1 MNNIT
6 SAFFIVFASLA
17 LAMPAYTQ
25 DFKLEQD
32 QLIDITNNLEQLNE
46 AQLKQR
52 KAYLLQQLENAEEA
66 SGGSG
71 SSGSDSKALEK
82 LNLMWVELNIIQKIL
97 AVGATGVVL
106 DNLFGDEDKDSTP
119 PVISLN
125 GSNPTVVELGSVYVE
140 AGATADTGELVS
152 VSGSVNTNAVGTYT
166 LTYTAMDDWGNV
178 GTTTRTVNVVDT
190 TAPVMSVTGANPA
203 TVELGASYTD
213 AGATGS
219 DLGGA
224 VTVSSSGTVNTDAVG
239 TYTITYT
246 GTDPSGNSA
255 TIVRTINVVDTTAPV
270 ITVIGTDP
278 IHELGDTY
286 TDAGATATDLSGTVT
301 VVTTGTVDTDTIGTY
316 TLTYTSTDP
325 SGNTATATRT
335 VNVVDTTA
343 PVITLAGT
351 DPTTHEL
358 GDTYTDAGATATDF
372 TGSITVTTNGTV
384 NADAV
389 GEYTLTYIATDPSGN
404 TATATRTV
412 NVVDTTAPVVT
423 VTGSNPETVEL
434 GDTYTDAGATATDLS
449 GVVTVVTT
457 GSVDTDTVGSYTL
470 TYTSTDPSGNA
481 GTATRTVNVVDTT
494 APVVTVTGSNPATH
508 ELGDTYTDAG
518 ATATDLSGTVTVV
531 TTGTVDEDTVG
542 SYTLTYT
549 STDPSGNAGTA
560 TRTVN
565 VVDTTAPAVTVTGTN
580 PLTLEVGQAATYTDA
595 GATATDASGTV
606 TVVTTGSVNPQVV
619 GEYTKTYTSTD
630 ASGNAGTATRTINVV
645 DTTAP
650 TVTLVGGTPF
660 TVEVAQSGS
669 FTEPGYNAVDNAA
682 TALTKSY
689 IGSIPLD
696 EVGEY
701 SRIYT
706 VTDASGNSTSVT
718 RVVKVVDT
726 TAPTVTLLG
735 DNPKTVEADQ
745 NGTYVDPDVTAEDND
760 KRALNFSVA
769 SNVNMAIAGSYLYR
783 WRVED
788 QSGNY
793 VIVDRTVNVVDTT
806 APLMNLLGDN
816 PNTVEAADGSEYVDP
831 GTTAT
836 DNAASAMTKATSGT
850 VDMGLPGSY
859 TLDISYTDV
868 SGNVSNKIRTVTVVD
883 TSAPVISG
891 ETAVDTEVSQT
902 GSYSMEPG
910 VSASDNSS
918 TALTKTESNT
928 VDITTLGAY
937 KDTTTFTDASG
948 NSATFERNVL
958 VVDTTAPTV
967 TVLGEAVVLVIQYG
981 SYTESGATAS
991 DNSAGPLEKSILGTV
1006 DVTTV
1011 GDYTLTYT
1019 FEDVSG
1025 NVGSGT
1031 RLVEVR
1037 PAGTTETG
1045 TSTYSTGT
1053 GTSTSSATSTGT

>member
-1 MNNIT
+1 M
-6 SAFFIVFASLA
+6 VFASLA
-17 LAMPAYTQ
+17 LAMPAYTE
-25 DFKLEQD
+25 DFKLEQE
-32 QLIDITNNLEQLNE
+32 QLREITNNLEQLNE
-46 AQLKQR
+46 NQLIQR
-52 KAYLLQQLENAEEA
+52 KAYLLQQLEAYETGSEGEEPMGMRKMGE
-66 SGGSG
+66 S
-71 SSGSDSKALEK
+71 
-82 LNLMWVELNIIQKIL
+82 LNLMWVELNIIEKIL
-97 AVGATGVVL
+97 AVGASGVVL

-119 PVISLN
+119 PVITLN
-125 GSNPTVVELGSVYVE
+125 GNNPTVVELGNAYIE
-140 AGATADTGELVS
+140 AGATADTGEPV
-152 VSGSVNTNAVGTYT
+152 VVTGTVNTNVVGTYT
-166 LTYTAMDDWGNV
+166 LTYTAIDDWANV

-190 TAPVMSVTGANPA
+190 TAPVMSVTGDNPA

-224 VTVSSSGTVNTDAVG
+224 VAVSSSGTVNTDVVG

-246 GTDPSGNSA
+246 GTDPSGN
-255 TIVRTINVVDTTAPV
+255 
-270 ITVIGTDP
+270 
-278 IHELGDTY
+278 
-286 TDAGATATDLSGTVT
+286 
-301 VVTTGTVDTDTIGTY
+301 
-316 TLTYTSTDP
+316 TS
-325 SGNTATATRT
+325 TATRT

-343 PVITLAGT
+343 PVITVTGT
-351 DPTTHEL
+351 NPVTHEL
-358 GDTYTDAGATATDF
+358 GDTYTDAGATASDLS
-372 TGSITVTTNGTV
+372 GSITVTTNGTV
-384 NADAV
+384 NDDAV
-389 GEYTLTYIATDPSGN
+389 GEYVLTYVATDPSGN
-404 TATATRTV
+404 TSTATRTV
-412 NVVDTTAPVVT
+412 NVVDTTAPTVT
-423 VTGSNPETVEL
+423 VTGTNPVTVEL
-434 GDTYTDAGATATDLS
+434 GDTYSDAGATATDLS

-457 GSVDTDTVGSYTL
+457 GSVDTDTVG
-470 TYTSTDPSGNA
+470 
-481 GTATRTVNVVDTT
+481 
-494 APVVTVTGSNPATH
+494 
-508 ELGDTYTDAG
+508 E
-518 ATATDLSGTVTVV
+518 
-531 TTGTVDEDTVG
+531 
-542 SYTLTYT
+542 YTLTYT

-580 PLTLEVGQAATYTDA
+580 PLTLEVAQDATYTDA

-630 ASGNAGTATRTINVV
+630 ASGNVGTATRTINVV

-650 TVTLVGGTPF
+650 TLTLVGGTPF
-660 TVEVAQSGS
+660 TVEVSQSGS
-669 FTEPGYNAVDNAA
+669 FTEPGYVAVDNAA

-689 IGSIPLD
+689 IGSVPLD

-706 VTDASGNSTSVT
+706 VTDESGNSTSAT
-718 RVVKVVDT
+718 RVIKVVDT

-745 NGTYVDPDVTAEDND
+745 NGSYVDPDVTAEDND
-760 KRALNFSVA
+760 KRALNFSAA
-769 SNVNMAIAGSYLYR
+769 SNVNMGIAGSYLYR

-806 APLMNLLGDN
+806 PPEFNLAGPN
-816 PNTVEAADGSEYVDP
+816 PYTVEAADGSDYTDP
-831 GTTAT
+831 GAAAT
-836 DNAASAMTKATSGT
+836 DNAASALTKDTTGT
-850 VDMGLPGSY
+850 VDMGLPGTY

-868 SGNVSNKIRTVTVVD
+868 SGNVSNKIRTVNVVD
-883 TSAPVISG
+883 TTAPVIAG
-891 ETAVDTEVSQT
+891 EPYVDTEVSQT

-910 VSASDNSS
+910 VTASDNSS
-918 TALTKTESNT
+918 TALTKAESNT
-928 VDITTLGAY
+928 VDITTLGSY
-937 KDTTTFTDASG
+937 TDTTTFTDASG
-948 NSATFERNVL
+948 NSATFTRVVG

-1019 FEDVSG
+1019 FEDASG

-1053 GTSTSSATSTGT
+1053 GTSTSSATSTE

>member
-1 MNNIT
+1 MNKIT
-6 SAFFIVFASLA
+6 SALFMVFASLA
-17 LAMPAYTQ
+17 LAMPAYTE
-25 DFKLEQD
+25 DFKLEQE
-32 QLIDITNNLEQLNE
+32 QLREITNNLEQLNE
-46 AQLKQR
+46 NQLIQR
-52 KAYLLQQLENAEEA
+52 KAYLLQQLEAYET
-66 SGGSG
+66 
-71 SSGSDSKALEK
+71 GSDGEEPLGMRKMGES
-82 LNLMWVELNIIQKIL
+82 LNLMWVELNIIEKIL

-119 PVISLN
+119 PVITLN
-125 GSNPTVVELGSVYVE
+125 GNNPTVVELGNAYIE
-140 AGATADTGELVS
+140 AGATADTGEPV
-152 VSGSVNTNAVGTYT
+152 VVTGTVNTNVVGTYT
-166 LTYTAMDDWGNV
+166 LTYTAIDDWANV

-190 TAPVMSVTGANPA
+190 TAPVMSVTGDNPA

-224 VTVSSSGTVNTDAVG
+224 VAVSSSGTVNTDVVG

-246 GTDPSGNSA
+246 GTDPSGN
-255 TIVRTINVVDTTAPV
+255 
-270 ITVIGTDP
+270 
-278 IHELGDTY
+278 
-286 TDAGATATDLSGTVT
+286 
-301 VVTTGTVDTDTIGTY
+301 
-316 TLTYTSTDP
+316 TS
-325 SGNTATATRT
+325 TATRT

-343 PVITLAGT
+343 PVITVTGT
-351 DPTTHEL
+351 NPVTHEL
-358 GDTYTDAGATATDF
+358 GDTYTDAGATASDLS
-372 TGSITVTTNGTV
+372 GSITVTTNGTV
-384 NADAV
+384 NDDAV
-389 GEYTLTYIATDPSGN
+389 GEYVLTYVATDPSGN
-404 TATATRTV
+404 TSTATRTV
-412 NVVDTTAPVVT
+412 NVVDTTAPTVT
-423 VTGSNPETVEL
+423 VTGTNPVTVEL
-434 GDTYTDAGATATDLS
+434 GDTYSDAGATATDLS

-457 GSVDTDTVGSYTL
+457 GSVDTDTVG
-470 TYTSTDPSGNA
+470 
-481 GTATRTVNVVDTT
+481 
-494 APVVTVTGSNPATH
+494 
-508 ELGDTYTDAG
+508 E
-518 ATATDLSGTVTVV
+518 
-531 TTGTVDEDTVG
+531 
-542 SYTLTYT
+542 YTLTYT

-580 PLTLEVGQAATYTDA
+580 PLTLEVAQDATYTDA

-630 ASGNAGTATRTINVV
+630 ASGNVGTATRTVNVV

-650 TVTLVGGTPF
+650 TLTLVGGTPF
-660 TVEVAQSGS
+660 TVEVSQSGS
-669 FTEPGYNAVDNAA
+669 FTEPGYVAVDNAA

-689 IGSIPLD
+689 IGSVPLD

-706 VTDASGNSTSVT
+706 VTDESGNSTSAT
-718 RVVKVVDT
+718 RVIKVVDT

-745 NGTYVDPDVTAEDND
+745 NGSYVDPDVTAEDND
-760 KRALNFSVA
+760 KRALNFSAA
-769 SNVNMAIAGSYLYR
+769 SNVNMGIAGSYLYR

-806 APLMNLLGDN
+806 PPEFNLAGPN
-816 PNTVEAADGSEYVDP
+816 PYTVEAADGSDYTDP
-831 GTTAT
+831 GAAAT
-836 DNAASAMTKATSGT
+836 DNAASALTKDTTGT
-850 VDMGLPGSY
+850 VDMGLPGTY

-868 SGNVSNKIRTVTVVD
+868 SGNVSNKIRTVNVVD
-883 TSAPVISG
+883 TTAPVIAG
-891 ETAVDTEVSQT
+891 EPYVDTEVSQT

-910 VSASDNSS
+910 VTASDNSS
-918 TALTKTESNT
+918 TALTKAESNT
-928 VDITTLGAY
+928 VDITTLGSY
-937 KDTTTFTDASG
+937 TDTTTFTDASG
-948 NSATFERNVL
+948 NSATFTRVVG

-1019 FEDVSG
+1019 FEDASG

-1053 GTSTSSATSTGT
+1053 GTSTSSATSTE

>member
-1 MNNIT
+1 MNKIT
-6 SAFFIVFASLA
+6 SALFMVFASLA
-17 LAMPAYTQ
+17 LAMPAYTE
-25 DFKLEQD
+25 DFKLEQE
-32 QLIDITNNLEQLNE
+32 QLREITNNLEQLNE
-46 AQLKQR
+46 NQLIQR
-52 KAYLLQQLENAEEA
+52 KAYLLQQLEAYETGSEGEEPMGMRKMGE
-66 SGGSG
+66 S
-71 SSGSDSKALEK
+71 
-82 LNLMWVELNIIQKIL
+82 LNLMWVELNIIEKIL
-97 AVGATGVVL
+97 AVGASGVVL

-119 PVISLN
+119 PVITLN
-125 GSNPTVVELGSVYVE
+125 GNNPTVVELGNAYIE
-140 AGATADTGELVS
+140 AGATADTGEPV
-152 VSGSVNTNAVGTYT
+152 VVTGTVNTNVVGTYT
-166 LTYTAMDDWGNV
+166 LTYTAIDDWANV

-190 TAPVMSVTGANPA
+190 TAPVMSVTGDNPA

-224 VTVSSSGTVNTDAVG
+224 VAVSSSGTVNTDVVG

-246 GTDPSGNSA
+246 GTDPSGN
-255 TIVRTINVVDTTAPV
+255 
-270 ITVIGTDP
+270 
-278 IHELGDTY
+278 
-286 TDAGATATDLSGTVT
+286 
-301 VVTTGTVDTDTIGTY
+301 
-316 TLTYTSTDP
+316 TS
-325 SGNTATATRT
+325 TATRT

-343 PVITLAGT
+343 PVITVTGT
-351 DPTTHEL
+351 NPVTHEL
-358 GDTYTDAGATATDF
+358 GDTYTDAGATASDLS
-372 TGSITVTTNGTV
+372 GSITVTTNGTV
-384 NADAV
+384 NDDAV
-389 GEYTLTYIATDPSGN
+389 GEYVLTYVATDPSGN
-404 TATATRTV
+404 TSTATRTV
-412 NVVDTTAPVVT
+412 NVVDTTAPTVT
-423 VTGSNPETVEL
+423 VTGTNPVTVEL
-434 GDTYTDAGATATDLS
+434 GDTYSDAGATATDLS

-457 GSVDTDTVGSYTL
+457 GSVDTDTVG
-470 TYTSTDPSGNA
+470 
-481 GTATRTVNVVDTT
+481 
-494 APVVTVTGSNPATH
+494 
-508 ELGDTYTDAG
+508 E
-518 ATATDLSGTVTVV
+518 
-531 TTGTVDEDTVG
+531 
-542 SYTLTYT
+542 YTLTYT

-580 PLTLEVGQAATYTDA
+580 PLTLEVAQDATYTDA

-630 ASGNAGTATRTINVV
+630 ASGNVGTATRTVNVV

-650 TVTLVGGTPF
+650 TLTLVGGTPF
-660 TVEVAQSGS
+660 TVEVSQSGS
-669 FTEPGYNAVDNAA
+669 FTEPGYVAVDNAA
-682 TALTKSY
+682 TALTKSF
-689 IGSIPLD
+689 IGSVPLD

-706 VTDASGNSTSVT
+706 VTDESGNSTSAT
-718 RVVKVVDT
+718 RVIKVVDT

-745 NGTYVDPDVTAEDND
+745 NGSYVDPDVTAEDND
-760 KRALNFSVA
+760 KRALNFSAA
-769 SNVNMAIAGSYLYR
+769 SNVNMGIAGSYLYR

-806 APLMNLLGDN
+806 PPEFNLAGPN
-816 PNTVEAADGSEYVDP
+816 PYTVEAADGSDYTDP
-831 GTTAT
+831 GAAAT
-836 DNAASAMTKATSGT
+836 DNAASALTKETTGT
-850 VDMGLPGSY
+850 VDMGLPGTY

-868 SGNVSNKIRTVTVVD
+868 SGNVSNKIRTVNVVD
-883 TSAPVISG
+883 TTAPVIAG
-891 ETAVDTEVSQT
+891 EPYVDTEVSQT

-910 VSASDNSS
+910 VTASDNSS
-918 TALTKTESNT
+918 TALTKAESNT
-928 VDITTLGAY
+928 VDITTLGSY
-937 KDTTTFTDASG
+937 TDTTTFTDASG
-948 NSATFERNVL
+948 NSASFTRVVG

-1019 FEDVSG
+1019 FEDASG

-1053 GTSTSSATSTGT
+1053 GTSTSSATSTE

>member
-1 MNNIT
+1 MNKIT
-6 SAFFIVFASLA
+6 SALFMVFASLA
-17 LAMPAYTQ
+17 LAMPAYTE
-25 DFKLEQD
+25 DFKLEQE
-32 QLIDITNNLEQLNE
+32 QLREITNNLEQLNE
-46 AQLKQR
+46 NQLIQR
-52 KAYLLQQLENAEEA
+52 KAYLLQQLEAYETGSEGEEPMGMRKMGE
-66 SGGSG
+66 S
-71 SSGSDSKALEK
+71 
-82 LNLMWVELNIIQKIL
+82 LNLMWVELNIIEKIL
-97 AVGATGVVL
+97 AVGASGVVL

-119 PVISLN
+119 PVITLN
-125 GSNPTVVELGSVYVE
+125 GNNPTVVELGNAYIE
-140 AGATADTGELVS
+140 AGATADTGEPV
-152 VSGSVNTNAVGTYT
+152 VVTGTVNTNVVGTYT
-166 LTYTAMDDWGNV
+166 LTYTAIDDWANV

-190 TAPVMSVTGANPA
+190 TAPVMSVTGDNPA

-224 VTVSSSGTVNTDAVG
+224 VAVSSSGTVNTDVVG

-246 GTDPSGNSA
+246 GTDPSGN
-255 TIVRTINVVDTTAPV
+255 
-270 ITVIGTDP
+270 
-278 IHELGDTY
+278 
-286 TDAGATATDLSGTVT
+286 
-301 VVTTGTVDTDTIGTY
+301 
-316 TLTYTSTDP
+316 TS
-325 SGNTATATRT
+325 TATRT

-343 PVITLAGT
+343 PVITVTGT
-351 DPTTHEL
+351 NPVTHEL
-358 GDTYTDAGATATDF
+358 GDTYTDAGATASDLS
-372 TGSITVTTNGTV
+372 GSITVTTNGTV
-384 NADAV
+384 NDDAV
-389 GEYTLTYIATDPSGN
+389 GEYVLTYVATDPSGN
-404 TATATRTV
+404 TSTATRTV

-423 VTGSNPETVEL
+423 VTGTNPVTVEL
-434 GDTYTDAGATATDLS
+434 GDTYSDAGATATDLS

-457 GSVDTDTVGSYTL
+457 GSVDADTVG
-470 TYTSTDPSGNA
+470 
-481 GTATRTVNVVDTT
+481 
-494 APVVTVTGSNPATH
+494 
-508 ELGDTYTDAG
+508 E
-518 ATATDLSGTVTVV
+518 
-531 TTGTVDEDTVG
+531 
-542 SYTLTYT
+542 YTLTYT

-580 PLTLEVGQAATYTDA
+580 PLTLEVAQDATYTDA

-630 ASGNAGTATRTINVV
+630 ASGNVGTATRTVNVV

-650 TVTLVGGTPF
+650 TLTLVGGTPF
-660 TVEVAQSGS
+660 TVEVSQSGS
-669 FTEPGYNAVDNAA
+669 FTEPGYVAVDNAA

-689 IGSIPLD
+689 IGSVPLD

-706 VTDASGNSTSVT
+706 VTDESGNSTSAT
-718 RVVKVVDT
+718 RVIKVVDT

-745 NGTYVDPDVTAEDND
+745 NGSYVDPDVTAEDND
-760 KRALNFSVA
+760 KRALNFSAA
-769 SNVNMAIAGSYLYR
+769 SNVNMGIAGSYLYR

-806 APLMNLLGDN
+806 PPEFNLAGPN
-816 PNTVEAADGSEYVDP
+816 PYTVEAADGSDYTDP
-831 GTTAT
+831 GAAAT
-836 DNAASAMTKATSGT
+836 DNAASALTKDTTGT
-850 VDMGLPGSY
+850 VDMGLPGTY

-868 SGNVSNKIRTVTVVD
+868 SGNVSNKIRTVNVVD
-883 TSAPVISG
+883 TTAPVIAG
-891 ETAVDTEVSQT
+891 EPYVDTEVSQT

-910 VSASDNSS
+910 VTASDNSS
-918 TALTKTESNT
+918 TALTKAESNT
-928 VDITTLGAY
+928 VDITTLGSY
-937 KDTTTFTDASG
+937 TDTTTFTDASG
-948 NSATFERNVL
+948 NSATFTRVVG

-1019 FEDVSG
+1019 FEDASG

-1053 GTSTSSATSTGT
+1053 GTSTSSATSTE

>member
-1 MNNIT
+1 MNKIT

-25 DFKLEQD
+25 DFKLEQE
-32 QLIDITNNLEQLNE
+32 QLRDITNNLEQLNE
-46 AQLKQR
+46 NQLQQR
-52 KAYLLQQLENAEEA
+52 KAYLLQQLENAEEG

-97 AVGATGVVL
+97 TVGATGVVL

-190 TAPVMSVTGANPA
+190 TAPVMSVTGDNPA
-203 TVELGASYTD
+203 TVELGATYTD

-219 DLGGA
+219 DLGGS
-224 VTVSSSGTVNTDAVG
+224 VTVTSSGTVNTDAVG
-239 TYTITYT
+239 TYTISYT
-246 GTDPSGNSA
+246 GTDPSGN
-255 TIVRTINVVDTTAPV
+255 
-270 ITVIGTDP
+270 
-278 IHELGDTY
+278 
-286 TDAGATATDLSGTVT
+286 
-301 VVTTGTVDTDTIGTY
+301 
-316 TLTYTSTDP
+316 TSST
-325 SGNTATATRT
+325 TRT

-343 PVITLAGT
+343 PVITVTGT
-351 DPTTHEL
+351 NPVTHEL
-358 GDTYTDAGATATDF
+358 GDTYTDAGASATDLS
-372 TGSITVTTNGTV
+372 GSITVTTNGTV
-384 NADAV
+384 NDDAV
-389 GEYTLTYIATDPSGN
+389 GEYVLTYVATDPSGN
-404 TATATRTV
+404 TSTATRTV

-423 VTGSNPETVEL
+423 VTGTNPITVEL
-434 GDTYTDAGATATDLS
+434 GDTYSDAGATATDLS

-457 GSVDTDTVGSYTL
+457 GTVDADTVGSYTL

-494 APVVTVTGSNPATH
+494 APVVTVTG
-508 ELGDTYTDAG
+508 
-518 ATATDLSGTVTVV
+518 
-531 TTGTVDEDTVG
+531 
-542 SYTLTYT
+542 
-549 STDPSGNAGTA
+549 
-560 TRTVN
+560 
-565 VVDTTAPAVTVTGTN
+565 TN
-580 PLTLEVGQAATYTDA
+580 PLTLEVAQDATYTDA

-619 GEYTKTYTSTD
+619 GTYTKTYTSTD
-630 ASGNAGTATRTINVV
+630 ASGNAGTATRTVNVV

-650 TVTLVGGTPF
+650 TITLVGGTPY
-660 TVEVAQSGS
+660 TVEVSQSGS

-682 TALTKSY
+682 SALTKSY
-689 IGSIPLD
+689 LGSILLD
-696 EVGEY
+696 EVGSY

-706 VTDASGNSTSVT
+706 VTDASGNSSSVT
-718 RVVKVVDT
+718 RVVNVVDT
-726 TAPTVTLLG
+726 TSPTVTLLG

-745 NGTYVDPDVTAEDND
+745 SGSYVDPDVTAEDND
-760 KRALNFSVA
+760 KRALNFAVS
-769 SNVNMAIAGSYLYR
+769 SNVNMGIAGSYLYR

-793 VIVDRTVNVVDTT
+793 TIVDRTVNVVDTT
-806 APLMNLLGDN
+806 APLMNLLGTN
-816 PNTVEAADGSEYVDP
+816 PNTVEAADGSEYSDP

-859 TLDISYTDV
+859 SLDISYTDI
-868 SGNVSNKIRTVTVVD
+868 SGNVSNKIRTVVVQD
-883 TSAPVISG
+883 TTAPVISG
-891 ETAVDTEVSQT
+891 ESFVDTEVSQT
-902 GSYSMEPG
+902 GSYSTEAG
-910 VSASDNSS
+910 VTASDNSS
-918 TALTKTESNT
+918 TALTKAESNT
-928 VDITTLGAY
+928 VDITTLGSYA
-937 KDTTTFTDASG
+937 DTTTFTDASG
-948 NSATFERNVL
+948 NSASFTRVVA
-958 VVDTTAPTV
+958 VVDTTAPSV
-967 TVLGEAVVLVIQYG
+967 EVLGEAVVLVIQYG
-981 SYTESGATAS
+981 SYTESGATAV

-1006 DVTTV
+1006 DVSTV

>member
-1 MNNIT
+1 MNKIT
-6 SAFFIVFASLA
+6 SALFMVFASLA
-17 LAMPAYTQ
+17 LAMPAYTE
-25 DFKLEQD
+25 DFKLEQE
-32 QLIDITNNLEQLNE
+32 QLREITNNLEQLNE
-46 AQLKQR
+46 NQLIQR
-52 KAYLLQQLENAEEA
+52 KAYLLQQLEAYET
-66 SGGSG
+66 
-71 SSGSDSKALEK
+71 GSDGEEPLGMRKMGES
-82 LNLMWVELNIIQKIL
+82 LNLMWVELNIIEKIL

-119 PVISLN
+119 PVITLN
-125 GSNPTVVELGSVYVE
+125 GNNPTVVELGNAYIE
-140 AGATADTGELVS
+140 AGATADTGEPV
-152 VSGSVNTNAVGTYT
+152 VVTGTVNTNVVGTYT
-166 LTYTAMDDWGNV
+166 LTYTAIDDWANV

-190 TAPVMSVTGANPA
+190 TAPVMSVTGDNPA

-224 VTVSSSGTVNTDAVG
+224 VAVSSSGTVNTDVVG

-246 GTDPSGNSA
+246 GTDPSGN
-255 TIVRTINVVDTTAPV
+255 
-270 ITVIGTDP
+270 
-278 IHELGDTY
+278 
-286 TDAGATATDLSGTVT
+286 
-301 VVTTGTVDTDTIGTY
+301 
-316 TLTYTSTDP
+316 TS
-325 SGNTATATRT
+325 TATRT

-343 PVITLAGT
+343 PVITVTGSN
-351 DPTTHEL
+351 PVTHEL
-358 GDTYTDAGATATDF
+358 GDTYTDAGATASDLS
-372 TGSITVTTNGTV
+372 GSITVTTNGTV
-384 NADAV
+384 NDDAV
-389 GEYTLTYIATDPSGN
+389 GEYVLTYVATDPSGN
-404 TATATRTV
+404 TSTATRTV
-412 NVVDTTAPVVT
+412 NVVDTTAPTVT
-423 VTGSNPETVEL
+423 VTGTNPVTVEL
-434 GDTYTDAGATATDLS
+434 GDTYSDAGATATDLS

-457 GSVDTDTVGSYTL
+457 GSVDTDTVG
-470 TYTSTDPSGNA
+470 
-481 GTATRTVNVVDTT
+481 
-494 APVVTVTGSNPATH
+494 
-508 ELGDTYTDAG
+508 E
-518 ATATDLSGTVTVV
+518 
-531 TTGTVDEDTVG
+531 
-542 SYTLTYT
+542 YTLTYT

-580 PLTLEVGQAATYTDA
+580 PLTLEVAQDATYTDA

-630 ASGNAGTATRTINVV
+630 ASGNVGTATRTVNVV

-650 TVTLVGGTPF
+650 TLTLVGGTPF
-660 TVEVAQSGS
+660 TVEVSQSGS
-669 FTEPGYNAVDNAA
+669 FTEPGYVAVDNAA

-689 IGSIPLD
+689 IGSVPLD

-706 VTDASGNSTSVT
+706 VTDESGNSTSAT
-718 RVVKVVDT
+718 RVIKVVDT

-745 NGTYVDPDVTAEDND
+745 NGSYVDPDVTAEDND
-760 KRALNFSVA
+760 KRALNFSAA
-769 SNVNMAIAGSYLYR
+769 SNVNMGIAGSYLYR

-806 APLMNLLGDN
+806 PPEFNLAGPN
-816 PNTVEAADGSEYVDP
+816 PYTVEAADGSDYTDP
-831 GTTAT
+831 GAAAT
-836 DNAASAMTKATSGT
+836 DNAASALTKDTTGT
-850 VDMGLPGSY
+850 VDMGLPGTY

-868 SGNVSNKIRTVTVVD
+868 SGNVSNKIRTVNVVD
-883 TSAPVISG
+883 TTAPVIAG
-891 ETAVDTEVSQT
+891 EPYVDTEVSQT

-910 VSASDNSS
+910 VTASDNSS
-918 TALTKTESNT
+918 TALTKAESNT
-928 VDITTLGAY
+928 VDITTLGSY
-937 KDTTTFTDASG
+937 TDTTTFTDASG
-948 NSATFERNVL
+948 NSATFTRVVG

-1019 FEDVSG
+1019 FEDASG

-1053 GTSTSSATSTGT
+1053 GTSTSSATSTE

>member
-1 MNNIT
+1 MNKIT
-6 SAFFIVFASLA
+6 SALFMVFASLA
-17 LAMPAYTQ
+17 LAMPAYTE
-25 DFKLEQD
+25 DFKLEQE
-32 QLIDITNNLEQLNE
+32 QLREITNNLEQLNE
-46 AQLKQR
+46 NQLIQR
-52 KAYLLQQLENAEEA
+52 KAYLLQQLEAYETGSEGEEPMGMRKMGE
-66 SGGSG
+66 S
-71 SSGSDSKALEK
+71 
-82 LNLMWVELNIIQKIL
+82 LNLMWVELNIIEKIL

-119 PVISLN
+119 PVITLN
-125 GSNPTVVELGSVYVE
+125 GNNPTVVELGNAYIE
-140 AGATADTGELVS
+140 AGATADTGEPV
-152 VSGSVNTNAVGTYT
+152 VVTGTVNTNVVGTYT
-166 LTYTAMDDWGNV
+166 LTYTAIDDWANV

-190 TAPVMSVTGANPA
+190 TAPVMSVTGDNPA

-224 VTVSSSGTVNTDAVG
+224 VAVSSSGTVNTDVVG

-246 GTDPSGNSA
+246 GTDPSGN
-255 TIVRTINVVDTTAPV
+255 
-270 ITVIGTDP
+270 
-278 IHELGDTY
+278 
-286 TDAGATATDLSGTVT
+286 
-301 VVTTGTVDTDTIGTY
+301 
-316 TLTYTSTDP
+316 TS
-325 SGNTATATRT
+325 TATRT

-343 PVITLAGT
+343 PVITVTGT
-351 DPTTHEL
+351 NPVTHEL
-358 GDTYTDAGATATDF
+358 GDTYTDAGATASDLS
-372 TGSITVTTNGTV
+372 GSITVTTNGTV
-384 NADAV
+384 NDDAV
-389 GEYTLTYIATDPSGN
+389 GEYVLTYVATDPSGN
-404 TATATRTV
+404 TSTATRTV
-412 NVVDTTAPVVT
+412 NVVDTTAPTVT
-423 VTGSNPETVEL
+423 VTGTNPVTVEL
-434 GDTYTDAGATATDLS
+434 GDTYSDAGATATDLS

-457 GSVDTDTVGSYTL
+457 GSVDTDTVG
-470 TYTSTDPSGNA
+470 
-481 GTATRTVNVVDTT
+481 
-494 APVVTVTGSNPATH
+494 
-508 ELGDTYTDAG
+508 E
-518 ATATDLSGTVTVV
+518 
-531 TTGTVDEDTVG
+531 
-542 SYTLTYT
+542 YTLTYT

-580 PLTLEVGQAATYTDA
+580 PLTLEVAQDATYTDA

-630 ASGNAGTATRTINVV
+630 ASGNVGTATRTVNVV

-650 TVTLVGGTPF
+650 TLTLVGGTPF
-660 TVEVAQSGS
+660 TVEVSQSGS
-669 FTEPGYNAVDNAA
+669 FTEPGYVAVDNAA
-682 TALTKSY
+682 TALTKSF
-689 IGSIPLD
+689 IGSVPLD

-706 VTDASGNSTSVT
+706 VTDESGNSTSAT
-718 RVVKVVDT
+718 RVIKVVDT

-745 NGTYVDPDVTAEDND
+745 NGSYVDPDVTAEDND
-760 KRALNFSVA
+760 KRALNFSAA
-769 SNVNMAIAGSYLYR
+769 SNVNMGIAGSYLYR

-806 APLMNLLGDN
+806 PPEFNLAGPN
-816 PNTVEAADGSEYVDP
+816 PYTVEAADGSDYTDP
-831 GTTAT
+831 GAAAT
-836 DNAASAMTKATSGT
+836 DNAASALTKETTGT
-850 VDMGLPGSY
+850 VDMGLPGTY

-868 SGNVSNKIRTVTVVD
+868 SGNVSNKIRTVNVVD
-883 TSAPVISG
+883 TTAPVIAG
-891 ETAVDTEVSQT
+891 EPYVDTEVSQT

-910 VSASDNSS
+910 VTASDNSS
-918 TALTKTESNT
+918 TALTKAESNT
-928 VDITTLGAY
+928 VDITTLGSY
-937 KDTTTFTDASG
+937 TDTTTFTDASG
-948 NSATFERNVL
+948 NSASFTRVVG

-1019 FEDVSG
+1019 FEDASG

-1053 GTSTSSATSTGT
+1053 GTSTSSATSTE

>member
-1 MNNIT
+1 MNKIT
-6 SAFFIVFASLA
+6 SALFMVFASLA
-17 LAMPAYTQ
+17 LAMPAYTE
-25 DFKLEQD
+25 DFKLEQE
-32 QLIDITNNLEQLNE
+32 QLREITNNLEQLNE
-46 AQLKQR
+46 NQLIQR
-52 KAYLLQQLENAEEA
+52 KAYLLQQLEAYET
-66 SGGSG
+66 
-71 SSGSDSKALEK
+71 GSDGEEPLGMRKMGES
-82 LNLMWVELNIIQKIL
+82 LNLMWVELNIIEKIL

-119 PVISLN
+119 PVITLN
-125 GSNPTVVELGSVYVE
+125 GNNPTVVELGNAYIE
-140 AGATADTGELVS
+140 AGATADTGEPV
-152 VSGSVNTNAVGTYT
+152 VVTGTVNTNVVGTYT
-166 LTYTAMDDWGNV
+166 LTYTAIDDWANV

-190 TAPVMSVTGANPA
+190 TAPVMSVTGDNPA

-224 VTVSSSGTVNTDAVG
+224 VAVSSSGTVNTDVVG

-246 GTDPSGNSA
+246 GTDPSGN
-255 TIVRTINVVDTTAPV
+255 
-270 ITVIGTDP
+270 
-278 IHELGDTY
+278 
-286 TDAGATATDLSGTVT
+286 
-301 VVTTGTVDTDTIGTY
+301 
-316 TLTYTSTDP
+316 TS
-325 SGNTATATRT
+325 TATRT

-343 PVITLAGT
+343 PVITVTGSN
-351 DPTTHEL
+351 PVTHEL
-358 GDTYTDAGATATDF
+358 GDTYTDAGATASDLS
-372 TGSITVTTNGTV
+372 GSITVTTNGTV
-384 NADAV
+384 NDDAV
-389 GEYTLTYIATDPSGN
+389 GEYVLTYVATDPSGN
-404 TATATRTV
+404 T
-412 NVVDTTAPVVT
+412 
-423 VTGSNPETVEL
+423 S
-434 GDTYTDAGATATDLS
+434 
-449 GVVTVVTT
+449 
-457 GSVDTDTVGSYTL
+457 
-470 TYTSTDPSGNA
+470 
-481 GTATRTVNVVDTT
+481 TATRTVNVVDTT

-531 TTGTVDEDTVG
+531 TTGSVDTDTVG
-542 SYTLTYT
+542 EYTLTYT

-580 PLTLEVGQAATYTDA
+580 PLTLEVAQDATYTDA

-630 ASGNAGTATRTINVV
+630 ASGNVGTATRTVNVV

-650 TVTLVGGTPF
+650 TLTLVGGTPF
-660 TVEVAQSGS
+660 TVEVSQSGS
-669 FTEPGYNAVDNAA
+669 FTEPGYVAVDNAA

-689 IGSIPLD
+689 IGSVPLD

-706 VTDASGNSTSVT
+706 VTDESGNSTSAT
-718 RVVKVVDT
+718 RVIKVVDT

-745 NGTYVDPDVTAEDND
+745 NGSYVDPDVTAEDND
-760 KRALNFSVA
+760 KRALNFSAA
-769 SNVNMAIAGSYLYR
+769 SNVNMGIAGSYLYR

-806 APLMNLLGDN
+806 PPEFNLAGPN
-816 PNTVEAADGSEYVDP
+816 PYTVEAADGSDYTDP
-831 GTTAT
+831 GAAAT
-836 DNAASAMTKATSGT
+836 DNAASALTKDTTGT
-850 VDMGLPGSY
+850 VDMGLPGTY

-868 SGNVSNKIRTVTVVD
+868 SGNVSNKIRTVNVVD
-883 TSAPVISG
+883 TTAPVIAG
-891 ETAVDTEVSQT
+891 EPYVDTEVSQT

-910 VSASDNSS
+910 VTASDNSS
-918 TALTKTESNT
+918 TALTKAESNT
-928 VDITTLGAY
+928 VDITTLGSY
-937 KDTTTFTDASG
+937 TDTTTFTDASG
-948 NSATFERNVL
+948 NSATFTRVVG

-1019 FEDVSG
+1019 FEDASG

-1053 GTSTSSATSTGT
+1053 GTSTSSATSTE

>member
-1 MNNIT
+1 MNKIT
-6 SAFFIVFASLA
+6 SALFMVFASLA
-17 LAMPAYTQ
+17 LAMPAYTE
-25 DFKLEQD
+25 DFKLEQE
-32 QLIDITNNLEQLNE
+32 QLREITNNLEQLNE
-46 AQLKQR
+46 NQLIQR
-52 KAYLLQQLENAEEA
+52 KAYLLQQLEAYETGSEGEEPMGMRKMGE
-66 SGGSG
+66 S
-71 SSGSDSKALEK
+71 
-82 LNLMWVELNIIQKIL
+82 LNLMWVELNIIEKIL

-119 PVISLN
+119 PVITLN
-125 GSNPTVVELGSVYVE
+125 GNNPTVVELGNAYIE
-140 AGATADTGELVS
+140 AGATADTGEPV
-152 VSGSVNTNAVGTYT
+152 VVTGTVNTNVVGTYT
-166 LTYTAMDDWGNV
+166 LTYTAIDDWANV

-190 TAPVMSVTGANPA
+190 TAPVMSVTGDNPA

-224 VTVSSSGTVNTDAVG
+224 VAVSSSGTVNTDVVG

-246 GTDPSGNSA
+246 GTDPSGN
-255 TIVRTINVVDTTAPV
+255 
-270 ITVIGTDP
+270 
-278 IHELGDTY
+278 
-286 TDAGATATDLSGTVT
+286 
-301 VVTTGTVDTDTIGTY
+301 
-316 TLTYTSTDP
+316 TS
-325 SGNTATATRT
+325 TATRT

-343 PVITLAGT
+343 PVITVTGT
-351 DPTTHEL
+351 NPVTHEL
-358 GDTYTDAGATATDF
+358 GDTYTDAGATASDLS
-372 TGSITVTTNGTV
+372 GSITVTTNGTV
-384 NADAV
+384 NDDAV
-389 GEYTLTYIATDPSGN
+389 GEYVLTYVATDPSGN
-404 TATATRTV
+404 TSTATRTV
-412 NVVDTTAPVVT
+412 NVVDTTAPTVT
-423 VTGSNPETVEL
+423 VTGTNPVTVEL
-434 GDTYTDAGATATDLS
+434 GDTYSDAGATATDLS

-457 GSVDTDTVGSYTL
+457 GSVDTDTVG
-470 TYTSTDPSGNA
+470 
-481 GTATRTVNVVDTT
+481 
-494 APVVTVTGSNPATH
+494 
-508 ELGDTYTDAG
+508 E
-518 ATATDLSGTVTVV
+518 
-531 TTGTVDEDTVG
+531 
-542 SYTLTYT
+542 YTLTYT

-580 PLTLEVGQAATYTDA
+580 PLTLEVAQDATYTDA

-630 ASGNAGTATRTINVV
+630 ASGNVGTATRTVNVV

-650 TVTLVGGTPF
+650 TLTLVGGTPF
-660 TVEVAQSGS
+660 TVEVSQSGS
-669 FTEPGYNAVDNAA
+669 FTEPGYVAVDNAA

-689 IGSIPLD
+689 IGSVPLD

-706 VTDASGNSTSVT
+706 VTDESGNSTSAT
-718 RVVKVVDT
+718 RVIKVVDT

-745 NGTYVDPDVTAEDND
+745 NGSYVDPDVTAEDND
-760 KRALNFSVA
+760 KRALNFSAA
-769 SNVNMAIAGSYLYR
+769 SNVNMGIAGSYLYR

-806 APLMNLLGDN
+806 PPEFNLAGPN
-816 PNTVEAADGSEYVDP
+816 PYTVEAADGSDYTDP
-831 GTTAT
+831 GAAAT
-836 DNAASAMTKATSGT
+836 DNAASALTKDTTGT
-850 VDMGLPGSY
+850 VDMGLPGTY

-868 SGNVSNKIRTVTVVD
+868 SGNVSNKIRTVNVVD
-883 TSAPVISG
+883 TTAPVIAG
-891 ETAVDTEVSQT
+891 EPYVDTEVSQT

-910 VSASDNSS
+910 VTASDNSS
-918 TALTKTESNT
+918 TALTKAESNT
-928 VDITTLGAY
+928 VDITTLGSY
-937 KDTTTFTDASG
+937 TDTTTFTDASG
-948 NSATFERNVL
+948 NSATFTRVVG

-1019 FEDVSG
+1019 FEDASG

-1053 GTSTSSATSTGT
+1053 GTSTSSATSTE

>member
-1 MNNIT
+1 MNKIT
-6 SAFFIVFASLA
+6 SALFIVFASIA
-17 LAMPAYTQ
+17 FAMPAYTQ
-25 DFKLEQD
+25 DFKLEQE
-32 QLIDITNNLEQLNE
+32 QLRDITNNLEQLNE
-46 AQLKQR
+46 GQLKQR
-52 KAYLLQQLENAEEA
+52 KAYLLQQLESAEES

-71 SSGSDSKALEK
+71 NISADGKALEK
-82 LNLMWVELNIIQKIL
+82 LNLMWVELNIIEKIL

-119 PVISLN
+119 PVITLN
-125 GSNPTVVELGSVYVE
+125 GSNPTVVELGDVYVE

-166 LTYTAMDDWGNV
+166 LTYTAIDDWGNI
-178 GTTTRTVNVVDT
+178 GSTTRTVNVVDT
-190 TAPVMSVTGANPA
+190 TAPVMSVTGDNPA

-219 DLGGA
+219 DLGGS
-224 VTVSSSGTVNTDAVG
+224 VTVTSSGTVNTDAVG
-239 TYTITYT
+239 TYTISYT
-246 GTDPSGNSA
+246 GTDPSGNTAS
-255 TIVRTINVVDTTAPV
+255 TSRTVNVVDTTAPV
-270 ITVIGTDP
+270 ITVTGTNP
-278 IHELGDTY
+278 VTHELGDTY
-286 TDAGATATDLSGTVT
+286 TDAGATATDLSG
-301 VVTTGTVDTDTIGTY
+301 
-316 TLTYTSTDP
+316 
-325 SGNTATATRT
+325 
-335 VNVVDTTA
+335 
-343 PVITLAGT
+343 
-351 DPTTHEL
+351 
-358 GDTYTDAGATATDF
+358 
-372 TGSITVTTNGTV
+372 SITVTTNGTV
-384 NADAV
+384 NDDAV

-404 TATATRTV
+404 TSTATRTV
-412 NVVDTTAPVVT
+412 NVVDTTAPSVT
-423 VTGSNPETVEL
+423 VTGTNPVTVEL

-457 GSVDTDTVGSYTL
+457 GTVDTDTVGSYTL

-565 VVDTTAPAVTVTGTN
+565 VVDTTAPVVTVTGTN
-580 PLTLEVGQAATYTDA
+580 PLTLEVAQDATYADA

-630 ASGNAGTATRTINVV
+630 ASGNVGTATRTINVV

-650 TVTLVGGTPF
+650 TVTLVGGTPY
-660 TVEVAQSGS
+660 TVEVSQSGS

-726 TAPTVTLLG
+726 TSPTVTLLG

-760 KRALNFSVA
+760 KRALNFAVA
-769 SNVNMAIAGSYLYR
+769 SNVNMAVAGSYLYR

-793 VIVDRTVNVVDTT
+793 TIVDRTVNVVDTT
-806 APLMNLLGDN
+806 APVVSLSGAN
-816 PNTVEAADGSEYVDP
+816 PYTVEAADGSDYVDP

-836 DNAASAMTKATSGT
+836 DNAASAMTKTTTGT
-850 VDMGLPGSY
+850 VDMGLPGTYS
-859 TLDISYTDV
+859 LNISYEDV
-868 SGNVSNKIRTVTVVD
+868 SGNVSNKIRTVNVID
-883 TSAPVISG
+883 TTAPVISG
-891 ETAVDTEVSQT
+891 EPYVDTEVSQT

-910 VSASDNSS
+910 VTASDNSS
-918 TALTKTESNT
+918 TALTKAETNT
-928 VDITTLGAY
+928 VDITTLGSY
-937 KDTTTFTDASG
+937 TDTTTFTDASG
-948 NSATFERNVL
+948 NSASFTRVVG

-967 TVLGEAVVLVIQYG
+967 TVLGEPVVLVIQYG
-981 SYTESGATAS
+981 SYTESGATAV

-1006 DVTTV
+1006 DVSTV

-1019 FEDVSG
+1019 FEDLSG

-1053 GTSTSSATSTGT
+1053 GTSTSSATSTST

>member
-1 MNNIT
+1 MNKIT
-6 SAFFIVFASLA
+6 SALFMVFASLA
-17 LAMPAYTQ
+17 LAMPAYTE
-25 DFKLEQD
+25 DFKLEQE
-32 QLIDITNNLEQLNE
+32 QLREITNNLEQLNE
-46 AQLKQR
+46 NQLIQR
-52 KAYLLQQLENAEEA
+52 KAYLLQQLEAYETGSEGEEPMGMRKMGE
-66 SGGSG
+66 S
-71 SSGSDSKALEK
+71 
-82 LNLMWVELNIIQKIL
+82 LNLMWVELNIIEKIL

-119 PVISLN
+119 PVITLN
-125 GSNPTVVELGSVYVE
+125 GNNPTVVELGNAYIE
-140 AGATADTGELVS
+140 AGATADTGEPV
-152 VSGSVNTNAVGTYT
+152 VVTGTVNTNVVGTYT
-166 LTYTAMDDWGNV
+166 LTYTAIDDWANV

-190 TAPVMSVTGANPA
+190 TAPVMSVTGDNPA

-224 VTVSSSGTVNTDAVG
+224 VAVSSSGTVNTDVVG

-246 GTDPSGNSA
+246 GTDPSGN
-255 TIVRTINVVDTTAPV
+255 
-270 ITVIGTDP
+270 
-278 IHELGDTY
+278 
-286 TDAGATATDLSGTVT
+286 
-301 VVTTGTVDTDTIGTY
+301 
-316 TLTYTSTDP
+316 TS
-325 SGNTATATRT
+325 TATRT

-343 PVITLAGT
+343 PVIT
-351 DPTTHEL
+351 
-358 GDTYTDAGATATDF
+358 
-372 TGSITVTTNGTV
+372 
-384 NADAV
+384 
-389 GEYTLTYIATDPSGN
+389 
-404 TATATRTV
+404 
-412 NVVDTTAPVVT
+412 
-423 VTGSNPETVEL
+423 VTGTNPV
-434 GDTYTDAGATATDLS
+434 
-449 GVVTVVTT
+449 
-457 GSVDTDTVGSYTL
+457 
-470 TYTSTDPSGNA
+470 
-481 GTATRTVNVVDTT
+481 
-494 APVVTVTGSNPATH
+494 TH

-518 ATATDLSGTVTVV
+518 ATATDLSGSVTVV
-531 TTGTVDEDTVG
+531 TTGSVDADTVG
-542 SYTLTYT
+542 EYTLTYT

-580 PLTLEVGQAATYTDA
+580 PLTLEVAQDATYTDA

-630 ASGNAGTATRTINVV
+630 ASGNVGTATRTINVV

-650 TVTLVGGTPF
+650 TLTLVGGTPF
-660 TVEVAQSGS
+660 TVEVSQSGS
-669 FTEPGYNAVDNAA
+669 FTEPGYVAVDNAA

-689 IGSIPLD
+689 IGSVPLD

-706 VTDASGNSTSVT
+706 VTDESGNSTSAT
-718 RVVKVVDT
+718 RVIKVVDT

-745 NGTYVDPDVTAEDND
+745 NGSYVDPDVTAEDND
-760 KRALNFSVA
+760 KRALNFSAA
-769 SNVNMAIAGSYLYR
+769 SNVNMGIAGSYLYR

-806 APLMNLLGDN
+806 PPEFNLAGPN
-816 PNTVEAADGSEYVDP
+816 PYTVEAADGSDYTDP
-831 GTTAT
+831 GAAAT
-836 DNAASAMTKATSGT
+836 DNAASALTKDTTGT
-850 VDMGLPGSY
+850 VDMGLPGTY

-868 SGNVSNKIRTVTVVD
+868 SGNVSNKIRTVNVVD
-883 TSAPVISG
+883 TTAPVIAG
-891 ETAVDTEVSQT
+891 EPYVDTEVSQT

-910 VSASDNSS
+910 VTASDNSS
-918 TALTKTESNT
+918 TALTKAESNT
-928 VDITTLGAY
+928 VDITTLGSY
-937 KDTTTFTDASG
+937 TDTTTFTDASG
-948 NSATFERNVL
+948 NSATFTRVVG

-1019 FEDVSG
+1019 FEDASG

-1053 GTSTSSATSTGT
+1053 GTSTSSATSTE

>member
-1 MNNIT
+1 MNKIT
-6 SAFFIVFASLA
+6 SALFMVFASLA
-17 LAMPAYTQ
+17 LAMPAYTE
-25 DFKLEQD
+25 DFKLEQE
-32 QLIDITNNLEQLNE
+32 QLREITNNLEQLNE
-46 AQLKQR
+46 NQLIQR
-52 KAYLLQQLENAEEA
+52 KAYLLQQLEAYETGSEGEEPMGMRKMGE
-66 SGGSG
+66 S
-71 SSGSDSKALEK
+71 
-82 LNLMWVELNIIQKIL
+82 LNLMWVELNIIEKIL

-119 PVISLN
+119 PVITLN
-125 GSNPTVVELGSVYVE
+125 GNNPTVVELGNAYIE
-140 AGATADTGELVS
+140 AGATADTGEPV
-152 VSGSVNTNAVGTYT
+152 VVTGTVNTNVVGTYT
-166 LTYTAMDDWGNV
+166 LTYTAIDDWANV

-190 TAPVMSVTGANPA
+190 TAPVMSVTGDNPA

-224 VTVSSSGTVNTDAVG
+224 VAVSSSGTVNTDVVG

-246 GTDPSGNSA
+246 GTDPSGN
-255 TIVRTINVVDTTAPV
+255 
-270 ITVIGTDP
+270 
-278 IHELGDTY
+278 
-286 TDAGATATDLSGTVT
+286 
-301 VVTTGTVDTDTIGTY
+301 
-316 TLTYTSTDP
+316 TS
-325 SGNTATATRT
+325 TATRT

-343 PVITLAGT
+343 PVITVTGT
-351 DPTTHEL
+351 NPVTHEL
-358 GDTYTDAGATATDF
+358 GDTYTDAGATASDLS
-372 TGSITVTTNGTV
+372 GSITVTTNGTV
-384 NADAV
+384 NDDAV
-389 GEYTLTYIATDPSGN
+389 GEYVLTYVATDPSGN
-404 TATATRTV
+404 TSTATRTV
-412 NVVDTTAPVVT
+412 NVVDTTAPTVT
-423 VTGSNPETVEL
+423 VTGTNPVTVEL
-434 GDTYTDAGATATDLS
+434 GDTYSDAGATATDLS

-457 GSVDTDTVGSYTL
+457 GSVDTDTVG
-470 TYTSTDPSGNA
+470 
-481 GTATRTVNVVDTT
+481 
-494 APVVTVTGSNPATH
+494 
-508 ELGDTYTDAG
+508 E
-518 ATATDLSGTVTVV
+518 
-531 TTGTVDEDTVG
+531 
-542 SYTLTYT
+542 YTLTYT

-580 PLTLEVGQAATYTDA
+580 PLTLEVAQDATYTDA

-630 ASGNAGTATRTINVV
+630 ASGNVGTATRTVNVV

-650 TVTLVGGTPF
+650 TLTLVGGTPF
-660 TVEVAQSGS
+660 TVEVSQSGS
-669 FTEPGYNAVDNAA
+669 FTEPGYVAVDNAA

-689 IGSIPLD
+689 IGSVPLD

-706 VTDASGNSTSVT
+706 VTDESGNSTSAT
-718 RVVKVVDT
+718 RVIKVVDT

-745 NGTYVDPDVTAEDND
+745 NGSYVDPDVTAEDND
-760 KRALNFSVA
+760 KRALNFSAA
-769 SNVNMAIAGSYLYR
+769 SNVNMGIAGSYLYR

-806 APLMNLLGDN
+806 PPEFNLAGPN
-816 PNTVEAADGSEYVDP
+816 PYTVEAADGSDYTDP
-831 GTTAT
+831 GAAAT
-836 DNAASAMTKATSGT
+836 DNAASALTKDTVGT
-850 VDMGLPGSY
+850 VDMGLPGTY

-868 SGNVSNKIRTVTVVD
+868 SGNVSNKIRTVNVVD
-883 TSAPVISG
+883 TTAPVIAG
-891 ETAVDTEVSQT
+891 EPYVDTEVSQT

-910 VSASDNSS
+910 VTASDNSS
-918 TALTKTESNT
+918 TALTKAESNT
-928 VDITTLGAY
+928 VDITTLGSY
-937 KDTTTFTDASG
+937 TDTTTFTDASG
-948 NSATFERNVL
+948 NSATFTRVVG

-1019 FEDVSG
+1019 FEDASG

-1053 GTSTSSATSTGT
+1053 GTSTSSATSTE

>member
-1 MNNIT
+1 MNNIK

-52 KAYLLQQLENAEEA
+52 KAYLLQQLENAEES

-190 TAPVMSVTGANPA
+190 TAPVMSVTGDNPA

-219 DLGGA
+219 DLGGS
-224 VTVSSSGTVNTDAVG
+224 VTVTSSGTVNTDAVG

-246 GTDPSGNSA
+246 GTDPSGNTAS
-255 TIVRTINVVDTTAPV
+255 TTRTVNVVDTTAPV
-270 ITVIGTDP
+270 ITVTGTNPVTHELGDTYTDAGASATDLSGSITVTTNGTVNDDAVGEYVLTYVATDP
-278 IHELGDTY
+278 SGNTATATRTVNVVDTTAPVVTVTGTNPATHELGDTY

-301 VVTTGTVDTDTIGTY
+301 VVTTGTVD
-316 TLTYTSTDP
+316 
-325 SGNTATATRT
+325 A
-335 VNVVDTTA
+335 
-343 PVITLAGT
+343 
-351 DPTTHEL
+351 
-358 GDTYTDAGATATDF
+358 
-372 TGSITVTTNGTV
+372 
-384 NADAV
+384 
-389 GEYTLTYIATDPSGN
+389 
-404 TATATRTV
+404 
-412 NVVDTTAPVVT
+412 
-423 VTGSNPETVEL
+423 
-434 GDTYTDAGATATDLS
+434 
-449 GVVTVVTT
+449 
-457 GSVDTDTVGSYTL
+457 DTVGSYTL

-494 APVVTVTGSNPATH
+494 APVVTVTG
-508 ELGDTYTDAG
+508 
-518 ATATDLSGTVTVV
+518 
-531 TTGTVDEDTVG
+531 
-542 SYTLTYT
+542 
-549 STDPSGNAGTA
+549 
-560 TRTVN
+560 
-565 VVDTTAPAVTVTGTN
+565 TN
-580 PLTLEVGQAATYTDA
+580 PLTLEVAQDATYTDA

-619 GEYTKTYTSTD
+619 GTYTKTYTSTD
-630 ASGNAGTATRTINVV
+630 ASGNAGTATRTVNVV

-650 TVTLVGGTPF
+650 TITLVGGTPY
-660 TVEVAQSGS
+660 TVEVSQSGS

-682 TALTKSY
+682 SALTKSY
-689 IGSIPLD
+689 LGSILLD
-696 EVGEY
+696 EVGSY

-718 RVVKVVDT
+718 RVVNVVDT
-726 TAPTVTLLG
+726 TSPTVTLLG

-760 KRALNFSVA
+760 KRALNFAVS

-793 VIVDRTVNVVDTT
+793 TIVDRTVNVVDTT
-806 APLMNLLGDN
+806 APLMNLLGTN
-816 PNTVEAADGSEYVDP
+816 PYTVEAADGSTYTDP

-868 SGNVSNKIRTVTVVD
+868 SGNVSNKLRTVTVVD
-883 TSAPVISG
+883 TTAPVISG
-891 ETAVDTEVSQT
+891 EPYVDTEVSQT

-918 TALTKTESNT
+918 TALTKAESNT
-928 VDITTLGAY
+928 VDITTLGSYA
-937 KDTTTFTDASG
+937 DTTTFTDASG
-948 NSATFERNVL
+948 N
-958 VVDTTAPTV
+958 
-967 TVLGEAVVLVIQYG
+967 
-981 SYTESGATAS
+981 
-991 DNSAGPLEKSILGTV
+991 
-1006 DVTTV
+1006 
-1011 GDYTLTYT
+1011 
-1019 FEDVSG
+1019 
-1025 NVGSGT
+1025 
-1031 RLVEVR
+1031 
-1037 PAGTTETG
+1037 
-1045 TSTYSTGT
+1045 
-1053 GTSTSSATSTGT
+1053 

>member
-1 MNNIT
+1 MNKIT
-6 SAFFIVFASLA
+6 SALFMVFASLA
-17 LAMPAYTQ
+17 LAMPAYTE
-25 DFKLEQD
+25 DFKLEQE
-32 QLIDITNNLEQLNE
+32 QLREITNNLEQLNE
-46 AQLKQR
+46 NQLIQR
-52 KAYLLQQLENAEEA
+52 KAYLLQQLEAYETGSEGEEPMGMRKMGE
-66 SGGSG
+66 S
-71 SSGSDSKALEK
+71 
-82 LNLMWVELNIIQKIL
+82 LNLMWVELNIIEKIL
-97 AVGATGVVL
+97 AVGASGVVL

-119 PVISLN
+119 PVITLN
-125 GSNPTVVELGSVYVE
+125 GNNPTVVELGNAYIE
-140 AGATADTGELVS
+140 AGATADTGEPV
-152 VSGSVNTNAVGTYT
+152 VVTGTVNTNVVGTYT
-166 LTYTAMDDWGNV
+166 LTYTAIDDWANV

-190 TAPVMSVTGANPA
+190 TAPVMSVTGDNPA

-224 VTVSSSGTVNTDAVG
+224 VAVSSSGTVNTDVVG

-246 GTDPSGNSA
+246 GTDPSGN
-255 TIVRTINVVDTTAPV
+255 
-270 ITVIGTDP
+270 
-278 IHELGDTY
+278 
-286 TDAGATATDLSGTVT
+286 
-301 VVTTGTVDTDTIGTY
+301 
-316 TLTYTSTDP
+316 TS
-325 SGNTATATRT
+325 TATRT

-343 PVITLAGT
+343 PVITVTGT
-351 DPTTHEL
+351 NPVTHEL
-358 GDTYTDAGATATDF
+358 GDTYTDAGATASDLS
-372 TGSITVTTNGTV
+372 GSITVTTNGTV
-384 NADAV
+384 NDDAV
-389 GEYTLTYIATDPSGN
+389 GEYVLTYVATDPSGN
-404 TATATRTV
+404 TSTATRTV

-423 VTGSNPETVEL
+423 VTGTNPVTVEL
-434 GDTYTDAGATATDLS
+434 GDTYSDAGATATDLS

-457 GSVDTDTVGSYTL
+457 GSVDTDTVGEYTL

-494 APVVTVTGSNPATH
+494 APVVTVTGTNPVTV
-508 ELGDTYTDAG
+508 ELGDTYSDAG
-518 ATATDLSGTVTVV
+518 ATATDLSGVVTVV
-531 TTGTVDEDTVG
+531 TTGSVDTDTVG
-542 SYTLTYT
+542 EYTLTYT

-580 PLTLEVGQAATYTDA
+580 PLTLEVAQDATYTDA

-630 ASGNAGTATRTINVV
+630 ASGNVGTATRTVNVV

-650 TVTLVGGTPF
+650 TLTLVGGTPF
-660 TVEVAQSGS
+660 TVEVSQSGS
-669 FTEPGYNAVDNAA
+669 FTEPGYVAVDNAA

-689 IGSIPLD
+689 IGSVPLD

-706 VTDASGNSTSVT
+706 VTDESGNSTSAT
-718 RVVKVVDT
+718 RVIKVVDT

-745 NGTYVDPDVTAEDND
+745 NGSYVDPDVTAEDND
-760 KRALNFSVA
+760 KRALNFSAA
-769 SNVNMAIAGSYLYR
+769 SNVNMGIAGSYLYR

-806 APLMNLLGDN
+806 PPEFNLAGPN
-816 PNTVEAADGSEYVDP
+816 PYTVEAADGSDYTDP
-831 GTTAT
+831 GAAAT
-836 DNAASAMTKATSGT
+836 DNAASALTKDTTGT
-850 VDMGLPGSY
+850 VDMGLPGTY

-868 SGNVSNKIRTVTVVD
+868 SGNVSNKIRTVNVVD
-883 TSAPVISG
+883 TTAPVIAG
-891 ETAVDTEVSQT
+891 EPYVDTEVSQT

-910 VSASDNSS
+910 VTASDNSS
-918 TALTKTESNT
+918 TALTKAESNT
-928 VDITTLGAY
+928 VDITTLGSY
-937 KDTTTFTDASG
+937 TDTTTFTDASG
-948 NSATFERNVL
+948 NSASFTRVVG

-1019 FEDVSG
+1019 FEDASG

-1053 GTSTSSATSTGT
+1053 GTSTSSATSTE

>member
-1 MNNIT
+1 MNKIT
-6 SAFFIVFASLA
+6 SALFMVFASLA
-17 LAMPAYTQ
+17 LAMPAYTE
-25 DFKLEQD
+25 DFKLEQE
-32 QLIDITNNLEQLNE
+32 QLREITNNLEQLNE
-46 AQLKQR
+46 NQLIQR
-52 KAYLLQQLENAEEA
+52 KAYLLQQLEAYETGSEGEEPMGMRKMGE
-66 SGGSG
+66 S
-71 SSGSDSKALEK
+71 
-82 LNLMWVELNIIQKIL
+82 LNLMWVELNIIEKIL

-119 PVISLN
+119 PVITLN
-125 GSNPTVVELGSVYVE
+125 GNNPTVVELGNAYIE
-140 AGATADTGELVS
+140 AGATADTGEPV
-152 VSGSVNTNAVGTYT
+152 VVTGTVNTNVVGTYT
-166 LTYTAMDDWGNV
+166 LTYTAIDDWANV

-190 TAPVMSVTGANPA
+190 TAPVMSVTGDNPA

-224 VTVSSSGTVNTDAVG
+224 VAVSSSGTVNTDVVG

-246 GTDPSGNSA
+246 GTDPSGN
-255 TIVRTINVVDTTAPV
+255 
-270 ITVIGTDP
+270 
-278 IHELGDTY
+278 
-286 TDAGATATDLSGTVT
+286 
-301 VVTTGTVDTDTIGTY
+301 
-316 TLTYTSTDP
+316 TS
-325 SGNTATATRT
+325 TATRT

-343 PVITLAGT
+343 PVITVTGT
-351 DPTTHEL
+351 NPVTHEL
-358 GDTYTDAGATATDF
+358 GDTYTDAGATASDLS
-372 TGSITVTTNGTV
+372 GSITVTTNGTV
-384 NADAV
+384 NDDAV
-389 GEYTLTYIATDPSGN
+389 GEYVLTYVATDPSGN
-404 TATATRTV
+404 TSTATRTV
-412 NVVDTTAPVVT
+412 NVVDTTAPTVT
-423 VTGSNPETVEL
+423 VTGTNPVTVEL
-434 GDTYTDAGATATDLS
+434 GDTYSDAGATATDLS

-457 GSVDTDTVGSYTL
+457 GSVDTDTVG
-470 TYTSTDPSGNA
+470 
-481 GTATRTVNVVDTT
+481 
-494 APVVTVTGSNPATH
+494 
-508 ELGDTYTDAG
+508 E
-518 ATATDLSGTVTVV
+518 
-531 TTGTVDEDTVG
+531 
-542 SYTLTYT
+542 YTLTYT

-580 PLTLEVGQAATYTDA
+580 PLTLEVAQDATYTDA

-630 ASGNAGTATRTINVV
+630 ASGNVGTATRTVNVV

-650 TVTLVGGTPF
+650 TLTLVGGTPF
-660 TVEVAQSGS
+660 TVEVSQSGS
-669 FTEPGYNAVDNAA
+669 FTEPGYVAVDNAA
-682 TALTKSY
+682 TALTKSF
-689 IGSIPLD
+689 IGSVPLD

-706 VTDASGNSTSVT
+706 VTDESGNSTSAT
-718 RVVKVVDT
+718 RVIKVVDT

-745 NGTYVDPDVTAEDND
+745 NGSYVDPDVTAEDND
-760 KRALNFSVA
+760 KRALNFSAA
-769 SNVNMAIAGSYLYR
+769 SNVNMGIAGSYLYR

-806 APLMNLLGDN
+806 PPEFNLAGPN
-816 PNTVEAADGSEYVDP
+816 PYTVEAADGSDYTDP
-831 GTTAT
+831 GAAAT
-836 DNAASAMTKATSGT
+836 DNAASALTKDTVGT
-850 VDMGLPGSY
+850 VDMGLPGTY

-868 SGNVSNKIRTVTVVD
+868 SGNVSNKIRTVNVVD
-883 TSAPVISG
+883 TTAPVIAG
-891 ETAVDTEVSQT
+891 EPYVDTEVSQT

-910 VSASDNSS
+910 VTASDNSS
-918 TALTKTESNT
+918 TALTKAESNT
-928 VDITTLGAY
+928 VDITTLGSY
-937 KDTTTFTDASG
+937 TDTTTFTDASG
-948 NSATFERNVL
+948 NSATFTRVVG

-1019 FEDVSG
+1019 FEDASG

-1053 GTSTSSATSTGT
+1053 GTSTSSATSTE